1 MTIIFRTAIAVLAGL
16 LLALQWRLWVSND
29 GFRGVSRLRTQVA
42 TQRDENGVLG
52 QRNRRLEAEVYDL
65 KKGFAALE
73 ERARSDLGLVGNNES
88 FYIYADTAPQIQ
100 PLAQPKR

>member
-1 MTIIFRTAIAVLAGL
+1 MNIIFRTTIGL
-16 LLALQWRLWVSND
+16 LVVLVLALQLRLWVSEN
-29 GFRGVSRLRTQVA
+29 GFRGVSRLRVQVA
-42 TQRDENGVLG
+42 TQREENASLS

-88 FYIYADTAPQIQ
+88 FYIYTDKAPDVQ
-100 PLAQPKR
+100 PPARQKR